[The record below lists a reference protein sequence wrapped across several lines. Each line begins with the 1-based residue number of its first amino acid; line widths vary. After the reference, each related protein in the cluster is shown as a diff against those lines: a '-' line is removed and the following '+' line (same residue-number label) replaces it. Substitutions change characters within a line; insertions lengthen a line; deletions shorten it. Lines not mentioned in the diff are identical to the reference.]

1 MASDQAFVEYVIGQ
15 LKSLEN
21 ITPKK
26 MFGEYAIYAGEKIV
40 ALISDNQLFVKP
52 TPGGRALILDPVEAS
67 PYPGAKP
74 CFLIQ
79 ANIQDAD
86 WLCQLIQITAAE
98 LPSPVKKQRKPQKR
112 QAEV

>member
-1 MASDQAFVEYVIGQ
+1 MASDQAFVEYVIEQ

-26 MFGEYAIYAGEKIV
+26 MFGEYALYAGDKIV

-52 TPGGRALILDPVEAS
+52 TAGGRALIIEPVEAS

-79 ANIQDAD
+79 AKSKDAD
-86 WLCQLIQITAAE
+86 WLCQLIQITAEE
-98 LPSPVKKQRKPQKR
+98 LPSPVKKQRKP
-112 QAEV
+112 